1 MAIKT
6 GKSALVKA
14 VSELKDA
21 DYTKE
26 PDLRDIYRRLKN
38 GRKEFAELFDKNIKA
53 VMQISSLDLTMQYQT
68 DKIVEISQNVAHATE
83 TIFGTSSNLSG
94 RANNQHEEL
103 TNTIVDVSSDTN
115 DVFEKIQRGQNEL
128 TTIRD
133 LSGQTIGVSTELQK
147 DMDKLLQI
155 LEYISDVINE
165 INNISMQTNLLAL
178 NASIEAARAGKAG
191 EGFAVVAAE
200 IRTLA
205 GETQKLT
212 SNMEQFVETI
222 KEASEKS
229 VKSASKTV
237 NSLGEM
243 SEKINCV
250 WDLNMESQQH
260 VSKINDSIHSIA
272 SVSEN
277 ITNSM
282 TEMEKQLRTSTDFMN
297 QVSFDLKKAVEP
309 VVDIEKTLDSSVKQ
323 IGVMSEDAF
332 FHLENTEFG
341 KYVRN
346 AITAHQTWLK
356 NLKTM
361 VEARTVT
368 PLQLDSSK
376 CGFGHFYYSM
386 KPSFPQIL
394 PIWEALEM
402 KHKKFH
408 KYGAT
413 IIETLKNG
421 SYLEAD
427 QLYKEAEEYSK
438 ELISDLE
445 QILQGVQQG

>member
-1 MAIKT
+1 
-6 GKSALVKA
+6 
-14 VSELKDA
+14 
-21 DYTKE
+21 
-26 PDLRDIYRRLKN
+26 
-38 GRKEFAELFDKNIKA
+38 
-53 VMQISSLDLTMQYQT
+53 
-68 DKIVEISQNVAHATE
+68 
-83 TIFGTSSNLSG
+83 
-94 RANNQHEEL
+94 
-103 TNTIVDVSSDTN
+103 
-115 DVFEKIQRGQNEL
+115 
-128 TTIRD
+128 
-133 LSGQTIGVSTELQK
+133 
-147 DMDKLLQI
+147 
-155 LEYISDVINE
+155 
-165 INNISMQTNLLAL
+165 
-178 NASIEAARAGKAG
+178 
-191 EGFAVVAAE
+191 
-200 IRTLA
+200 
-205 GETQKLT
+205 
-212 SNMEQFVETI
+212 MEQFVETI

-272 SVSEN
+272 SVSEK

-323 IGVMSEDAF
+323 MGVMSEDAF
-332 FHLENTEFG
+332 FHLENSEFA

-346 AITAHQTWLK
+346 AITAHQTWLQ
-356 NLKTM
+356 NLKNM
-361 VEARTVT
+361 VDARTVT

-402 KHKKFH
+402 KHRKFH
-408 KYGAT
+408 RYGAT
-413 IIETLKNG
+413 IIEALKNG
-421 SYLEAD
+421 SFF
-427 QLYKEAEEYSK
+427 EAEQVYSEAAEYSK
-438 ELISDLE
+438 ELIADLE
-445 QILQGVQQG
+445 QILQGVQRG